1 MIRKRSKF
9 KIFYVTP
16 GMERSSL
23 DLPRAV
29 ISFVLFIY
37 LFIYLFLVWVKDMR
51 TWGES
56 KISMYNPRG

>member
-37 LFIYLFLVWVKDMR
+37 LLIDLFIFGVGQGHENV
-51 TWGES
+51 G
-56 KISMYNPRG
+56 